1 MTEITEL
8 ASATALKP
16 KKSVKKSPPG
26 MGGLVNLAL
35 MVWMIWDLRHRSDEE
50 LNGKRK
56 WWMLAA
62 FAPPIGPIAYF
73 IYLRRRRTQLTE
85 IPLEPIEQL

>member
-1 MTEITEL
+1 MTEISDLTPMSAP
-8 ASATALKP
+8 ASRKRPMNPQA
-16 KKSVKKSPPG
+16 
-26 MGGLVNLAL
+26 GLQGLINLAL

-56 WWMLAA
+56 WWLLAA

-73 IYLRRRRTQLTE
+73 IYLRRRKTQAAE
-85 IPLEPIEQL
+85 IPVEITE